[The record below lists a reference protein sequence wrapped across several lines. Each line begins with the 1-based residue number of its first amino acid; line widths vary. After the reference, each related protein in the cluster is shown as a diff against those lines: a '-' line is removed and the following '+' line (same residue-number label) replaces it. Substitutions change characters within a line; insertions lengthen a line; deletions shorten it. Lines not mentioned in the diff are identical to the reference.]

1 MPAEHPSTPDLAISR
16 HGQLAEAFETFA
28 AGMGPFIDQRMAEYF
43 PGDFNWATTA
53 ANRMGRPAEHGATD
67 PLFQLLVLRRFWG
80 PVFADFF
87 GNDLRAMIGQI
98 IEARNLWAHFS
109 LPDDAAYIDK
119 ILLSIE
125 RVMAPVAP
133 DRVSRLREIRTRLKN
148 PQVGDSEVV
157 EAQGVDAH
165 ALAAQ
170 LSETESAF
178 DELQEEVS
186 HLATQLDRSRKAAA
200 AKQLR
205 IAAIEKQLYDV
216 HGRSDVLQTY
226 LEAERS
232 SRSRM
237 EWLFVAFITVMLI
250 AMVII
255 SLSS

>member
-1 MPAEHPSTPDLAISR
+1 MPNDLPATPDLAISQ

-28 AGMGPFIDQRMAEYF
+28 RGMGPFIDERMAEYF
-43 PGDFNWATTA
+43 PGDLSWAETA

-87 GNDLRAMIGQI
+87 GKDLRDMIGQI

-109 LPDDAAYIDK
+109 LPDDAGYIDK
-119 ILLSIE
+119 ILLSLE
-125 RVMAPVAP
+125 RVLAPVAP
-133 DRVSRLREIRTRLKN
+133 ELVSRLRQIRTTLKS
-148 PQVGDSEVV
+148 PQSGGFGIEPATDVDSL
-157 EAQGVDAH
+157 
-165 ALAAQ
+165 ALQSQ
-170 LSETESAF
+170 LIETEAAF
-178 DELQEEVS
+178 GDLQGELNDI
-186 HLATQLDRSRKAAA
+186 AIQLNRSRKAAA

-205 IAAIEKQLYDV
+205 IAAIEKQLHDV
-216 HGRSDVLQTY
+216 HGRSDILQTY
-226 LEAERS
+226 LDAERS

-255 SLSS
+255 SLTS